1 MSERLVPSDNI
12 ERAAA
17 RASQSAIPEGHKA
30 QESAGQPATPDE
42 RVAPAFIT
50 PAAAKSARLDLK
62 RRVEA
67 SRPAVDGPPRPNQP
81 RFILVTVVST
91 FRSLAMTFAAAVIVA
106 TVFMWWSS
114 PDFLPAQARRGLA
127 PVQATARQVIVAPTA
142 LPTPIWFNRIG
153 ILAGHSGNVNMGVAD
168 PGAVCP
174 DGFTELQVTTT
185 VADQVVAML
194 RGRGFTVDLLEEFD
208 ERLAG
213 YQAAAFVSLH
223 ADSCENY
230 GYGGFK
236 ATYPALRLMIRDQDL
251 RLDECI
257 RSNYAA
263 ITGMEFRP
271 DSITDN
277 MRQYHAFQ
285 RIGQTTPANILE
297 LGFLSYD
304 RDLLQNQPERLALGI
319 VNGIMCFL
327 NPVELATMRAPAPTS
342 DVPVPAPT
350 AAPTDP
356 DALPTPTL
364 GLP

>member
-1 MSERLVPSDNI
+1 
-12 ERAAA
+12 
-17 RASQSAIPEGHKA
+17 
-30 QESAGQPATPDE
+30 
-42 RVAPAFIT
+42 
-50 PAAAKSARLDLK
+50 
-62 RRVEA
+62 
-67 SRPAVDGPPRPNQP
+67 
-81 RFILVTVVST
+81 
-91 FRSLAMTFAAAVIVA
+91 
-106 TVFMWWSS
+106 
-114 PDFLPAQARRGLA
+114 
-127 PVQATARQVIVAPTA
+127 
-142 LPTPIWFNRIG
+142 
-153 ILAGHSGNVNMGVAD
+153 MGVAD

-174 DGFTELQVTTT
+174 DGFTELQVTTA

-263 ITGMEFRP
+263 LTGLEFRP

-285 RIGQTTPANILE
+285 RISQTTPANILE

-327 NPVELATMRAPAPTS
+327 NPVELATMQAPVPTS
-342 DVPVPAPT
+342 DAPVPAPT
-350 AAPTDP
+350 AAPADP